1 MNIRKYRAATMRDA
15 LEKVKSDLG
24 DEALVLGS
32 RQVRDGGFLGI
43 GGRQLVE
50 VSVSTEFA
58 GAKSKTD
65 SKIEAPAAKSSS
77 ILGLQRSS
85 KTRPATQTP
94 STAFTAL
101 AARAY
106 SSELSSATKSE
117 GTDITTAV
125 LERAKART
133 SEVVMPVNKEVI
145 ARPVA
150 TSEVK
155 TSMAA
160 NSEAKSNA
168 QPKRDPLAVELERLY
183 AEVREMK
190 FTLGSFAANARPAA
204 QPELQFNEAGD
215 VDGAIYDSPFYEA
228 LLHLENT
235 GLAPEKVKG
244 AARAAVATGTTQTD
258 EAEVAHIGLVEALP
272 SWITFGGDP
281 LQPSLPSPNLPL
293 SQPVVALIGPTGV
306 GKTTTIAKLAARC
319 ALRERR
325 RVELITLDTYRIA
338 AVEQLRVYAEII
350 GAGFHVPRS
359 VLELD
364 ALIRKFS
371 GEATILIDTTGRSAR
386 DLADQMELADYLRGN
401 EQISKSLLIQATMH
415 PVDAQAAIS
424 KFGLFGVDNLMI
436 SKLDETSRPGAVV
449 STIAESRLPLSYIC
463 NGQRV
468 PEDIEMATPQS
479 LAASVLRS
487 PTTRTA

>member
-58 GAKSKTD
+58 GAKSKTE
-65 SKIEAPAAKSSS
+65 SKIETPAAKSSS

-145 ARPVA
+145 TRPVA

-155 TSMAA
+155 NSTAA
-160 NSEAKSNA
+160 NSEAKNT

-204 QPELQFNEAGD
+204 QPELQFNET
-215 VDGAIYDSPFYEA
+215 DGAIYDSPFYEA

-244 AARAAVATGTTQTD
+244 AARAAVATGTTQSD
-258 EAEVAHIGLVEALP
+258 EAEVARIGLVEALP

-281 LQPSLPSPNLPL
+281 LQPSLPSPNSPL
-293 SQPVVALIGPTGV
+293 SHPVVALIGPTGV

-386 DLADQMELADYLRGN
+386 DLADQMELADYLRDN

>member
-1 MNIRKYRAATMRDA
+1 MNIRKYRAVTMRAA

-32 RQVRDGGFLGI
+32 RTVRDGGLFGI

-50 VSVSTEFA
+50 VSVSTEFQP
-58 GAKSKTD
+58 AKPKNEVLSGK
-65 SKIEAPAAKSSS
+65 S
-77 ILGLQRSS
+77 ILGLKKSAA
-85 KTRPATQTP
+85 KKNRPTPQTP
-94 STAFTAL
+94 NTAFTAL

-106 SSELSSATKSE
+106 SSELSAAPKSE
-117 GTDITTAV
+117 TTSDITTAV

-133 SEVVMPVNKEVI
+133 AEPVTLSTNDVSVPK
-145 ARPVA
+145 PA
-150 TSEVK
+150 THAGAPTESK
-155 TSMAA
+155 
-160 NSEAKSNA
+160 NNA

-183 AEVREMK
+183 SEVREMK
-190 FTLGSFAANARPAA
+190 FTLGSFAANARPVP
-204 QPELQFNEAGD
+204 QPEPQHNEHD
-215 VDGAIYDSPFYEA
+215 EAIYDSPFYEA
-228 LLHLENT
+228 LLHLEDT

-244 AARAAVATGTTQTD
+244 AARAAVASGTRQSDVT
-258 EAEVAHIGLVEALP
+258 EVARIGMIEALP

-281 LQPSLPSPNLPL
+281 LHSHLSSPTSPI

-364 ALIRKFS
+364 ALIRRYS

-415 PVDAQAAIS
+415 PVDAAAAIN

-436 SKLDETSRPGAVV
+436 TKLDETSRPGAVI

-468 PEDIEMATPQS
+468 PEDIETATPHA

-487 PTTRTA
+487 PVSRA

>member
-15 LEKVKSDLG
+15 LERVKSDLG

-32 RQVRDGGFLGI
+32 RTVRDGGFLGL

-58 GAKSKTD
+58 GAKPAKPNSETP
-65 SKIEAPAAKSSS
+65 APKSS
-77 ILGLQRSS
+77 ILGLQQQSANS
-85 KTRPATQTP
+85 KTRPAAQTP
-94 STAFTAL
+94 GTAFTAL

-106 SSELSSATKSE
+106 SSELSSSVAKSE

-133 SEVVMPVNKEVI
+133 AESANMTKEVVVAKP
-145 ARPVA
+145 AAVA
-150 TSEVK
+150 TVPGEIK
-155 TSMAA
+155 TS
-160 NSEAKSNA
+160 S
-168 QPKRDPLAVELERLY
+168 QPKKDPLAVELERLY
-183 AEVREMK
+183 AEIREVK
-190 FTLGSFAANARPAA
+190 FTLGSFTANSRPQA
-204 QPELQFNEAGD
+204 QPEPQYDSEL
-215 VDGAIYDSPFYEA
+215 DGAIYDSPFYES

-244 AARAAVATGTTQTD
+244 AARAAVASGTNQTD
-258 EAEVAHIGLVEALP
+258 VAEVARIGLVEALP

-281 LQPSLPSPNLPL
+281 LQPNLSSSNSPSAPI

-364 ALIRKFS
+364 ALIRRFS

-401 EQISKSLLIQATMH
+401 DQISKSLLIQATMH
-415 PVDAQAAIS
+415 PVDAAAAVN

-436 SKLDETSRPGAVV
+436 TKLDETSRPGAVI
-449 STIAESRLPLSYIC
+449 STLAESRLPLSYIC

-468 PEDIEMATPQS
+468 PEDIEVATPQS
-479 LAASVLRS
+479 LASSVLRS
-487 PTTRTA
+487 AATRAA

>member
-1 MNIRKYRAATMRDA
+1 MMNIRKYRAATMRDA

-32 RQVRDGGFLGI
+32 RHVRGGGFLGI
-43 GGRQLVE
+43 GGKQLVE
-50 VSVSTEFA
+50 VSVSTEFTNPKPQA
-58 GAKSKTD
+58 QNNTSK
-65 SKIEAPAAKSSS
+65 SS
-77 ILGLQRSS
+77 ILGLQ
-85 KTRPATQTP
+85 KTAAQARTATPAS
-94 STAFTAL
+94 STAFSAL

-106 SSELSSATKSE
+106 SSELNAATKSE

-125 LERAKART
+125 LERAKAR
-133 SEVVMPVNKEVI
+133 SAEQVL
-145 ARPVA
+145 PVA
-150 TSEVK
+150 K
-155 TSMAA
+155 T
-160 NSEAKSNA
+160 ELTPAKSTPTSAVSSDAKN

-183 AEVREMK
+183 SEIREMK

-204 QPELQFNEAGD
+204 QPEQHDLTENDE
-215 VDGAIYDSPFYEA
+215 AIYDSPYYEA

-235 GLAPEKVKG
+235 GLDPEKVKS
-244 AARAAVATGTTQTD
+244 ATRAAVASGTKQTD
-258 EAEVAHIGLVEALP
+258 VTEVARIGLVDALS
-272 SWITFGGDP
+272 SWITFGCDP
-281 LQPSLPSPNLPL
+281 LQPKLDAPNSPTSPT
-293 SQPVVALIGPTGV
+293 SHPVVALIGPTGV

-364 ALIRKFS
+364 ALIRRFS

-415 PVDAQAAIS
+415 QVDAQAAIS

-436 SKLDETSRPGAVV
+436 TKLDETSRPGAVV
-449 STIAESRLPLSYIC
+449 STIAASRLPLSFIC

-468 PEDIEMATPQS
+468 PEDIEQATPQS
-479 LAASVLRS
+479 LASTVLRS
-487 PTTRTA
+487 LAARAA